1 MSDIGQYVPSQEALE
16 FIAFIRASGI
26 EENANAEIHYRLADK
41 YFSRDKQILIESFRG
56 SAKSTIMEW
65 AVIYTSAKGKLPG
78 FGHVDFIAF
87 VGDSAENGVPQKTS
101 SVTLQL
107 R

>member
-1 MSDIGQYVPSQEALE
+1 MNDIGQYVPSQEALE

-65 AVIYTSAKGKLPG
+65 AVIYTSAKGEIAGIRTCRFYSICRGQCRKWCKKLLP
-78 FGHVDFIAF
+78 
-87 VGDSAENGVPQKTS
+87 
-101 SVTLQL
+101 
-107 R
+107 